1 MLLVTSNAP
10 AERAAFREAL
20 GAVGAVH
27 QPMPGTWLV
36 DSLLTPAQAYALLEG
51 TIDRAA
57 GDRVLVIEVNPRSKQ
72 GWLPKATWDWVN
84 ARLG

>member
-1 MLLVTSNAP
+1 MLLVTANVP
-10 AERAAFREAL
+10 KERTAFRDAL
-20 GAVGAVH
+20 GAVGATH

-36 DSLLTPAQAYALLEG
+36 DSLLTAAQAYALLEG
-51 TIDRAA
+51 TVDRAA

-72 GWLPKATWDWVN
+72 GWLPKVSWDWMN